1 MAPLFFLSFLEIP
14 SKLGSLADFWQAHHG
29 EENTKKSGI
38 ASAVPDFFRSRII
51 HLGNEVRL
59 RSLRCVV
66 GQVRGGGTH
75 APASAPIS
83 PLSE

>member
-59 RSLRCVV
+59 RSLQCVV
-66 GQVRGGGTH
+66 GQVRGGTH

>member
-38 ASAVPDFFRSRII
+38 ILARASEKSGIASAVPDFFRSRII

-66 GQVRGGGTH
+66 G
-75 APASAPIS
+75 
-83 PLSE
+83 

>member
-14 SKLGSLADFWQAHHG
+14 SKLGSLAIFGRHITGRKTQ
-29 EENTKKSGI
+29 KKSGI

-75 APASAPIS
+75 APDSAPY
-83 PLSE
+83 PPVV